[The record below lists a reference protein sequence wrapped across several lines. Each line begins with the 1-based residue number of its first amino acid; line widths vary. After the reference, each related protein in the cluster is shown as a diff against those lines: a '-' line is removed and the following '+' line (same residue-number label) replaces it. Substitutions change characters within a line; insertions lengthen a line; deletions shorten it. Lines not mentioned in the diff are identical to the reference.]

1 MPPVKKYNHNEELE
15 VSNKR
20 LKETAEI
27 IADRLEDEKEKTQ
40 RLKKDNKSLKHNIKG
55 IHNMNP
61 IKYKDIKE
69 FENVDTFQEGSLVLK
84 SDLEDSIEALEKLY
98 KYSNRVKE
106 TSNKMEETLRNKLFD
121 RTLKIQG
128 LQKESKLLKKKL
140 KLQSNNNHR
149 MFKSLKELWKLIET
163 MRREK

>member
-15 VSNKR
+15 VNNKR

-27 IADRLEDEKEKTQ
+27 IEDRLEDEKEKS
-40 RLKKDNKSLKHNIKG
+40 R
-55 IHNMNP
+55 
-61 IKYKDIKE
+61 
-69 FENVDTFQEGSLVLK
+69 
-84 SDLEDSIEALEKLY
+84 
-98 KYSNRVKE
+98 R
-106 TSNKMEETLRNKLFD
+106 MEETLRNKLFD

-140 KLQSNNNHR
+140 KLQNNNNHR

>member
-27 IADRLEDEKEKTQ
+27 IADRLEDEKDKTKK
-40 RLKKDNKSLKHNIKG
+40 LKKDNKSLKH
-55 IHNMNP
+55 H
-61 IKYKDIKE
+61 IKE
-69 FENVDTFQEGSLVLK
+69 LNKFNSSLEKERDEILDHYTKNYDRVLNYEIEVEE
-84 SDLEDSIEALEKLY
+84 LNEALNTEREK
-98 KYSNRVKE
+98 SRR
-106 TSNKMEETLRNKLFD
+106 MEETLRNKLFD

-149 MFKSLKELWKLIET
+149 MFNITEELWKLIET

>member
-1 MPPVKKYNHNEELE
+1 
-15 VSNKR
+15 
-20 LKETAEI
+20 
-27 IADRLEDEKEKTQ
+27 
-40 RLKKDNKSLKHNIKG
+40 
-55 IHNMNP
+55 MNP

-140 KLQSNNNHR
+140 NLQSNNNHR
-149 MFKSLKELWKLIET
+149 MFNITKELWKLIET

>member
-27 IADRLEDEKEKTQ
+27 IEDRLEDEKEKS
-40 RLKKDNKSLKHNIKG
+40 R
-55 IHNMNP
+55 
-61 IKYKDIKE
+61 
-69 FENVDTFQEGSLVLK
+69 
-84 SDLEDSIEALEKLY
+84 
-98 KYSNRVKE
+98 R
-106 TSNKMEETLRNKLFD
+106 MEETLRNKLFD

-140 KLQSNNNHR
+140 KLQNNNNHR